1 MGIAVA
7 AAVVGVAAT
16 VATGVVRTA
25 AEPVRTAVPLATVSA
40 GTVYVDVSGAVNAPG
55 LYLLG
60 ADARAVD
67 AVAAAGGFRDD
78 ADRTGVNLAR
88 TVSDGEQLV
97 VPVIGALPPGET
109 GAASDGLIDLNTAG
123 VDQLDTLPRVG
134 PAIAQRIVD
143 WREENGRF
151 GAVEDL
157 LNVPGIGEKML
168 AGLRDLVRV

>member
-109 GAASDGLIDLNTAG
+109 GAASDGSNRRSSDIWPSIT
-123 VDQLDTLPRVG
+123 VLPRLEGRRRAG
-134 PAIAQRIVD
+134 P
-143 WREENGRF
+143 
-151 GAVEDL
+151 
-157 LNVPGIGEKML
+157 
-168 AGLRDLVRV
+168 